1 MYRKTRIFSSFH
13 ATVHL
18 PSALVFHSLEIISW
32 EEKVHYGLF
41 QLMFIQGISWKSTRS
56 GRLLSVF
63 DSRVIWAL
71 LAPDLCW
78 YATRCM
84 GRREVTYLLYPQNAH
99 PKALVILL
107 HKNKNRLHRRSRQ
120 SYAVCFSGPVTYCCM
135 QLHKLHGNLF
145 KNNVRW
151 LDYMLDETFGFRQR
165 AGFYCLSKPPD
176 RLWGPPSRLLSE

>member
-71 LAPDLCW
+71 LAPDLC
-78 YATRCM
+78 
-84 GRREVTYLLYPQNAH
+84 
-99 PKALVILL
+99 
-107 HKNKNRLHRRSRQ
+107 
-120 SYAVCFSGPVTYCCM
+120 
-135 QLHKLHGNLF
+135 
-145 KNNVRW
+145 
-151 LDYMLDETFGFRQR
+151 
-165 AGFYCLSKPPD
+165 
-176 RLWGPPSRLLSE
+176 